1 MKTNLLPCF
10 VFLMAMSIIVNAQ
23 LPIPA
28 PTAQAT
34 PSITPPPAPVITA
47 QSEMTQG
54 VALYKKGKFDLA
66 ARKFQ
71 AAVKLEPSNDDA
83 LGYAALTA
91 FQLGNMAQAR
101 DFFQRRTDLPNQK
114 NSIKTYSNYMIGM
127 TRWRQAHEI
136 IIKRGELVAGKTIYK
151 LAEKEILAAN
161 EHVNAGLASVKKSLA
176 IKSDYSEALNVLN
189 LLNAEAAALA
199 TDEAK
204 AEPFRKSSL
213 DALNRSLKFRVEG
226 AKEATDFGAPTI
238 RLGEFSGDVEDNVS
252 DEMVQAIQGGTPLN
266 RVSAVLPYIKVQ
278 PKSVSAP
285 VAESSPN
292 GAALSVGPGQGALKA
307 SSRQKAEVIQLKG
320 GKAKVE
326 VLIST
331 QGKVMFAR
339 MIDGPPATTTPAIN
353 AAKKWTFVPATFDG
367 KPVQVSG
374 VITFNVRSSTKEKP
388 KAKAENKS
396 ATTPPK
402 P

>member
-10 VFLMAMSIIVNAQ
+10 VFLMATSINVHAQ
-23 LPIPA
+23 LPVPP
-28 PTAQAT
+28 PTAQGL
-34 PSITPPPAPVITA
+34 PSTTPPPAPVITA

-66 ARKFQ
+66 AKKFQ

-136 IIKRGELVAGKTIYK
+136 IIKRGELVIGKTTYK
-151 LAEKEILAAN
+151 LSDKEILAAN
-161 EHVNAGLASVKKSLA
+161 EHVNAGLASIKKSLA

-199 TDEAK
+199 TDEVK
-204 AEPFRKSSL
+204 ADQFRKSSL
-213 DALNRSLKFRVEG
+213 DALNRSLKSRIPG
-226 AKEATDFGAPTI
+226 IKEVTDFGAPTI
-238 RLGEFSGDVEDNVS
+238 RLGEFSVAVEDTVT
-252 DEMVQAIQGGTPLN
+252 DEIAHSIQGGTPLN

-285 VAESSPN
+285 VADSSPN

-307 SSRQKAEVIQLKG
+307 STKQKAEVVQLKG

-331 QGKVMFAR
+331 LGKVMFAR

-353 AAKKWTFVPATFDG
+353 AAKKWTFVPATFEG

-374 VITFNVRSSTKEKP
+374 VITFNVRSNTKE

>member
-1 MKTNLLPCF
+1 MKTKLLPCF
-10 VFLMAMSIIVNAQ
+10 VFLMALSILVNAQ
-23 LPIPA
+23 QPA
-28 PTAQAT
+28 PAAPAT
-34 PSITPPPAPVITA
+34 TPPPAPVITA

-66 ARKFQ
+66 VKKFQ
-71 AAVKLEPSNDDA
+71 TAVKLEPNNDEA

-136 IIKRGELVAGKTIYK
+136 IIKRGELIAGKTTYK
-151 LAEKEILAAN
+151 LADKEILAAN
-161 EHVNAGLASVKKSLA
+161 EHINAGLSSIKKSLA
-176 IKSDYSEALNVLN
+176 IKPDYSEALNVLN

-199 TDEAK
+199 TDESK
-204 AEPFRKSSL
+204 AGEFRKSSL
-213 DALNRSLKFRVEG
+213 KALSQALQSRVEG
-226 AKEATDFGAPTI
+226 TKEATDFGAPTI
-238 RLGEFSGDVEDNVS
+238 RLGEFSVAVEDVVS
-252 DEMVQAIQGGTPLN
+252 DEMTQAITGGSPLN

-278 PKSVSAP
+278 PKAKAAP
-285 VAESSPN
+285 VVDSGPN
-292 GAALSVGPGQGALKA
+292 GAALSAGPGQGALKA
-307 SSRQKAEVIQLKG
+307 STTQKAEVIQLKG

-326 VLIST
+326 VLISSL
-331 QGKVMFAR
+331 GKVMFAR

-353 AAKKWTFVPATFDG
+353 AAKKWTFLPATFEG

-374 VITFNVRSSTKEKP
+374 VITFNVKSSTKEK
-388 KAKAENKS
+388 AKEK
-396 ATTPPK
+396 TPVAK
-402 P
+402 TN

>member
-10 VFLMAMSIIVNAQ
+10 VFLMAISISLNAQ
-23 LPIPA
+23 QPA
-28 PTAQAT
+28 PAPAAPVT
-34 PSITPPPAPVITA
+34 TPPPVIITA

-66 ARKFQ
+66 AKKFQ
-71 AAVKLEPSNDDA
+71 AAVKLEPNNDEA

-101 DFFQRRTDLPNQK
+101 DFFQRRTDLPKQK

-136 IIKRGELVAGKTIYK
+136 IIKRGELIAGKTTYK
-151 LAEKEILAAN
+151 LADKEILTAN
-161 EHVNAGLASVKKSLA
+161 EHINAGLASIKKSLT
-176 IKSDYSEALNVLN
+176 IKPDYSEALNLLN

-199 TDEAK
+199 TDESK
-204 AEPFRKSSL
+204 AEELRKSSL
-213 DALNRSLKFRVEG
+213 HALSQALKSRVEG
-226 AKEATDFGAPTI
+226 TKEAADFGAPTI
-238 RLGEFSGDVEDNVS
+238 RLGEFSVAVEDVVS
-252 DEMVQAIQGGTPLN
+252 DEMTQAIAGGSPLN

-278 PKSVSAP
+278 PKSKAAP
-285 VAESSPN
+285 VVDSGPN
-292 GAALSVGPGQGALKA
+292 GAALSAGPGQGALKA
-307 SSRQKAEVIQLKG
+307 STTQKAEVIQLKG

-326 VLIST
+326 VLISSL
-331 QGKVMFAR
+331 GKVMFAR

-353 AAKKWTFVPATFDG
+353 AAKKWTFLPATFEG

-374 VITFNVRSSTKEKP
+374 VITFNVKSSTKEKP
-388 KAKAENKS
+388 KTKPEGKP
-396 ATTPPK
+396 ATAPK
-402 P
+402 KT